1 MKPILI
7 NQASFSSP
15 WKDSRT
21 PLERELEDVRFRM
34 AKARSSGKA
43 MAYRDLSKRYE
54 RLSRTK
60 GEQDRNGKRI
70 NEPR

>member
-1 MKPILI
+1 MKPILV

-21 PLERELEDVRFRM
+21 PLEREPDDVRFRM
-34 AKARSSGKA
+34 AKAKSSGKA

-60 GEQDRNGKRI
+60 RKEK
-70 NEPR
+70 